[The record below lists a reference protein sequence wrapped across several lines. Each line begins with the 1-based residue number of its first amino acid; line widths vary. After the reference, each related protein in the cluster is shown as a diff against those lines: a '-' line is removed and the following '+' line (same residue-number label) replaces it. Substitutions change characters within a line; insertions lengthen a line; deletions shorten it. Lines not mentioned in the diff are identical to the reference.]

1 MCSFR
6 RVTTWPRAFSSTRA
20 VLFLAAVALLAA
32 HGKAWS
38 GNEANFILYDYHTEK
53 AATTSAMLLSDV
65 ARDVPGEPSY
75 SAQMLM
81 IEHAMTDR
89 WTTEF
94 MVEGQKTAGEQY
106 QYTGWRWENRFRLF
120 EYGTFLNPVLYI
132 EYENLKPTTKYLME
146 VSGRTDAPEN
156 PGPPQTERIL
166 ETRLIL
172 GQELSDKLDVSFNW
186 INETNIRNGQTD
198 FGYAFG
204 LNYLIYGGH
213 SDVGSPGA
221 HRGIMQ

>member
-1 MCSFR
+1 M
-6 RVTTWPRAFSSTRA
+6 
-20 VLFLAAVALLAA
+20 
-32 HGKAWS
+32 
-38 GNEANFILYDYHTEK
+38 
-53 AATTSAMLLSDV
+53 
-65 ARDVPGEPSY
+65 
-75 SAQMLM
+75 
-81 IEHAMTDR
+81 
-89 WTTEF
+89 
-94 MVEGQKTAGEQY
+94 
-106 QYTGWRWENRFRLF
+106 F

-172 GQELSDKLDVSFNW
+172 GQDLSDKLDVSFNW